1 MRRTIL
7 LTLLLVAACVF
18 SAEAQDDFYSSRLDN
33 YANTLKRSTVDL
45 VDRTSDDLR
54 RSSSNTRSAI
64 EEAFLAHELD
74 AATGLFQQMIT
85 DKRRASE
92 LRDAAA
98 LLTDL
103 VRRAPGYGTNS
114 NLWRNTQRSLD
125 DINRELGNGTGGGG
139 GGGGGNTDNRPV
151 IGRVYWRGT
160 VDDKIQLVIR
170 GSQVET
176 RVIGGQSYP
185 EGTYS
190 FTAALPTRNVS
201 VEVNKTKGR
210 GSARVIQQPSKSNDF
225 TTIVEVS
232 DSDGGAKEYQ
242 LDIYWR

>member
-1 MRRTIL
+1 MKKLIL
-7 LTLLLVAACVF
+7 LTLLLVSGFVLSAA
-18 SAEAQDDFYSSRLDN
+18 AQEDFYSTRLDN
-33 YANTLKRSTVDL
+33 YAQQLKRRSVDL
-45 VDRTSDDLR
+45 VDRTSEDLR
-54 RSSSNTRSAI
+54 RTSSNSRSAI
-64 EEAFLAHELD
+64 EEAFLAHQLD
-74 AATGLFQQMIT
+74 ASVGLFQQMIS
-85 DKRRASE
+85 DKRPASE
-92 LRDAAA
+92 LRDGAA

-114 NLWRNTQRSLD
+114 NLWRNVQTSVN
-125 DINRELGNGTGGGG
+125 DINRELGGNTGGGNN
-139 GGGGGNTDNRPV
+139 GGGNTDNRPV

-170 GSQVET
+170 DSQVET

-185 EGTYS
+185 EGTFS
-190 FTAALPTRNVS
+190 FTASLPNRNVT

-210 GSARVIQQPSKSNDF
+210 GSARVIQQPSKSNDY
-225 TTIVEVS
+225 TTIVEIS